1 MQTVG
6 LIGFMVIIGAIIGGV
21 TNSLA
26 IKMLF
31 RPYREIKIRGWRLP
45 FTPGLIP
52 KRHDELASQLGK
64 MVVDYLLTAEGL
76 AKKLKSSAF
85 TSGMT
90 SWLQGEVKKLAAS
103 EVSIAQLL
111 KEHTD
116 IKEPKQLAVER
127 TERFIQQKYRAF
139 FDQHQQTTLE
149 QILPVPLMGAVEQ
162 QIPKLTAYLLERGQ
176 HFLQQPEGKER
187 LSMMIDRFL
196 AQKGTIGNM
205 VSMFLG
211 NERLVDKVQPELIKF
226 FRDEGTSQLVENL
239 LNQEWHNIKQ
249 KRLGELEE
257 FLNEEQTV
265 AWLVQTAE
273 QQVPVYQWLE
283 LPLNEWA
290 PKYEEAVTTAIIPKG
305 VDLLT
310 EWLALHLETLLASFH
325 LDDIVREQV
334 QAFSVE
340 RLEEL
345 VLSISRRE
353 FKMITYLGAL
363 LGGVIGLIQSFIV
376 LMLG

>member
-76 AKKLKSSAF
+76 TKKLKSSAF
-85 TSGMT
+85 TTGMT

-103 EVSIAQLL
+103 EVSVAQLL
-111 KEHTD
+111 KEHTE
-116 IKEPKQLAVER
+116 IKEPKQLMVEH
-127 TERFIQQKYRAF
+127 TERFVQQKYRAF
-139 FDQHQQTTLE
+139 FDRHQQTALE
-149 QILPVPLMGAVEQ
+149 QLLPAPLLGAVEQ

-187 LSMMIDRFL
+187 LSIMIDRFL

-239 LNQEWHNIKQ
+239 LTQEWDKIRQ

-265 AWLVQTAE
+265 DWLVQTAE
-273 QQVPVYQWLE
+273 RQIPVYQWLE

-290 PKYEEAVTTAIIPKG
+290 AKYKETVTTAIIPKG

-310 EWLALHLETLLASFH
+310 DWLALHLETLLASFH
-325 LDDIVREQV
+325 LDEIVREQV

>member
-1 MQTVG
+1 
-6 LIGFMVIIGAIIGGV
+6 MVIIGAIIGGV

-76 AKKLKSSAF
+76 TKKLKSSAF
-85 TSGMT
+85 TTGMT

-103 EVSIAQLL
+103 EVSVAQLL
-111 KEHTD
+111 EEHTD
-116 IKEPKQLAVER
+116 IKEPKQLMVER
-127 TERFIQQKYRAF
+127 TERFVQQKYRAF

-149 QILPVPLMGAVEQ
+149 QILPAPLMGAVEQ
-162 QIPKLTAYLLERGQ
+162 QIPKLTVYLLERGQ

-211 NERLVDKVQPELIKF
+211 NDRLVDKVQPELIKF

-239 LNQEWHNIKQ
+239 LNQEWNNIRQ

-290 PKYEEAVTTAIIPKG
+290 AKYEETVTTAIIPKG

-310 EWLALHLETLLASFH
+310 DWLALHLETLLASFH
-325 LDDIVREQV
+325 LDEIVREQV

-345 VLSISRRE
+345 VLSISKRE